1 MTISRRHHCANQP
14 SVAARRTALA
24 PEAIAVELASPA
36 RPDHRD
42 CEISG
47 GQLASL
53 ELMVFEKPLSE
64 LAASLG
70 SDPRLERLWVL
81 IAVQYGDPELT
92 LERAAKASGLCAN
105 RLNVLLRRKV
115 GLTFHQILVRYRL
128 LRAARMV
135 AACQGTTLEVA
146 FKVGF
151 GSVRAFERNFRR
163 TFGLA
168 PGRFMNIASA
178 IKKVDFCR
186 DS

>member
-1 MTISRRHHCANQP
+1 MTIPRRHHCANEP
-14 SVAARRTALA
+14 SVAARRTAPA
-24 PEAIAVELASPA
+24 PEAITVELTSPA
-36 RPDHRD
+36 RADHRD

-47 GQLASL
+47 GQLANL
-53 ELMVFEKPLSE
+53 ELMVFEEPLSK
-64 LAASLG
+64 LAARLG
-70 SDPRLERLWVL
+70 SDPRLERLWML
-81 IAVQYGDPELT
+81 IEVQYADPELT

-105 RLNVLLRRKV
+105 RLNGLLRKKA

-128 LRAARMV
+128 LSAAKMV
-135 AACQGTTLEVA
+135 TAGQGTTIQVA

-151 GSVRAFERNFRR
+151 GSVRAFERNFRKA
-163 TFGLA
+163 FGLA